1 MLPDVVLPSGRVVI
15 GEYLLDPEG
24 LAAEVTLQPG
34 RYPVHAT
41 LARYPDVDYD
51 SVALATLVVMT
62 EATVRWEEA
71 GVVAVDGG
79 STSIVSAEGAEA
91 LFDLFERDE
100 DAWLAFFEDEM
111 FDSLAA
117 HDYLA
122 TEVAVDGAT
131 NLVHFSSGVGDG
143 GYPVL
148 VGYDAAGQPTRI
160 VVDFLLLHLDWLGV
174 LE

>member
-1 MLPDVVLPSGRVVI
+1 MLPGVVLPSGRVVI

-24 LAAEVTLQPG
+24 SGRRNDAPPG

-51 SVALATLVVMT
+51 SVALATLVVSG

-91 LFDLFERDE
+91 LLALFERDE
-100 DAWLAFFEDEM
+100 AAWLAFFKRRC
-111 FDSLAA
+111 SSRWRRTTIWQPRSRWTVTL
-117 HDYLA
+117 
-122 TEVAVDGAT
+122 
-131 NLVHFSSGVGDG
+131 NLIHFSSGIGDG

-148 VGYDAAGQPTRI
+148 VGYDAAGRPTRI
-160 VVDFLLLHLDWLGV
+160 VVDFLLLHLDWPGA